1 MNSPSSHKSYRPFTV
16 LSLRLG
22 YFIAN
27 VLRMN
32 GLFVQR
38 VLNVTLHAVLVQMV
52 GRLYQCLFPIA
63 SADANTKNAFLLKA
77 HTLASILFMLH
88 PTHIESVVN
97 VANRAHLLSLLLV
110 MLSLD
115 LSLHAIL
122 GGMIYTMGLLACE
135 TTIFLF
141 PAICLTWIY
150 MDYTASDHD
159 ADNGNDNGNGS
170 DGSNHWKILHFI
182 RKRLWRIVLFSVITF
197 VYISMRYYFDWIV
210 IPQGLIRPAENPF
223 YALGGMDRVLNYSY
237 VMSIHVVKSI
247 GMGFVDLVGF
257 SHEYGFDCVKRIDS
271 LYDGRLL
278 YPLILG
284 ALIFWLI
291 AVSSRQGGD
300 VRVDNLKLFSEK
312 RILFLLTTG
321 AWMASLFPISGML
334 RVGTFIAD
342 RIVISSTVASAILWT
357 RVLYPHLNPSYGG
370 NKDKRISTRC
380 PERAVIMKLFVAFL
394 LSTFLWIKIQRRSVE
409 WMCPVSLLRGSL
421 RACPRCA
428 KSHLEMGK
436 VYGSGLLGETKD
448 LEQSL
453 YHLQMA
459 EEIDPDFCDVNH
471 QLAQVYIQNGNFLKF
486 EDRLTKGVLCQFTMN
501 ASYSIFQQYWSHVLN
516 DPSQVNT
523 GAKKRYDVQLKTIQD
538 AIARETEIEG
548 AINVDASKENL
559 YESKQTLEL

>member
-1 MNSPSSHKSYRPFTV
+1 MRTITITTLNALVSLTLYAASIILYLQPITNIHQYEQTHNHSLIHSPTPVLDEIYLLPDGDNNDVKIDPHQRTPLQQVFQNDYWGRNMNSPSSHKSYRPFTV

-38 VLNVTLHAVLVQMV
+38 VLNVILHAVLVQMV

-291 AVSSRQGGD
+291 Q
-300 VRVDNLKLFSEK
+300 
-312 RILFLLTTG
+312 
-321 AWMASLFPISGML
+321 
-334 RVGTFIAD
+334 
-342 RIVISSTVASAILWT
+342 
-357 RVLYPHLNPSYGG
+357 
-370 NKDKRISTRC
+370 
-380 PERAVIMKLFVAFL
+380 
-394 LSTFLWIKIQRRSVE
+394 
-409 WMCPVSLLRGSL
+409 
-421 RACPRCA
+421 
-428 KSHLEMGK
+428 
-436 VYGSGLLGETKD
+436 
-448 LEQSL
+448 
-453 YHLQMA
+453 
-459 EEIDPDFCDVNH
+459 
-471 QLAQVYIQNGNFLKF
+471 
-486 EDRLTKGVLCQFTMN
+486 
-501 ASYSIFQQYWSHVLN
+501 
-516 DPSQVNT
+516 
-523 GAKKRYDVQLKTIQD
+523 
-538 AIARETEIEG
+538 AR
-548 AINVDASKENL
+548 
-559 YESKQTLEL
+559 